1 MRRLDDDVK
10 LLISRVFHW
19 CADCLRLRMQ
29 NTDESSHA
37 GRIAVAGVLV
47 LVVLAIAA
55 YSAVGLRNERNRA
68 EELASTNQ
76 SLRDSLSRLQ
86 DQLQSVTSRLDTM
99 TEPKQQA
106 TPPAKIAKPSPAAK
120 PAPVAKP
127 SPAAKPAPVK
137 TRAKAASSANDVR
150 FKQMQDRIADQQKQI
165 ETTQQDLASTRDEVN
180 GRLDSTVD
188 ELGGS
193 IAKNHDELLALE
205 RRGERSYFEF
215 QLGKSK
221 QFQRVGSLSLSVRK
235 VDSKHRSYDLSLLV
249 NDQKL
254 DKKHVNLYEPIS
266 VRASDQ
272 PVELV
277 VNEIDKDQIK
287 GYVSEPKYKPTP
299 AAAPLSSSL
308 RNPAD
313 Q

>member
-1 MRRLDDDVK
+1 
-10 LLISRVFHW
+10 
-19 CADCLRLRMQ
+19 MQ

>member
-1 MRRLDDDVK
+1 
-10 LLISRVFHW
+10 
-19 CADCLRLRMQ
+19 MQ
-29 NTDESSHA
+29 NADESSHA
-37 GRIAVAGVLV
+37 GRIAVAGVVV
-47 LVVLAIAA
+47 LAVLAIAA

-76 SLRDSLSRLQ
+76 SLRDSLTRLQ
-86 DQLQSVTSRLDTM
+86 DQLQSVTSRLDTIA
-99 TEPKQQA
+99 EPK
-106 TPPAKIAKPSPAAK
+106 TPPALAQP
-120 PAPVAKP
+120 
-127 SPAAKPAPVK
+127 KPAPVK
-137 TRAKAASSANDVR
+137 PTKARAKASNANDLR
-150 FKQMQDRIADQQKQI
+150 LKQMQDRIADQQKQI
-165 ETTQQDLASTRDEVN
+165 DSTQQDLASTRDDVN
-180 GRLDSTVD
+180 GRLNSTRG

-193 IAKNHDELLALE
+193 IAKTHDELLALE

-266 VRASDQ
+266 VRMSDQ

-277 VNEIDKDQIK
+277 VNEIGNNQIK
-287 GYVSEPKYKPTP
+287 GYVSEPKYKPAP
-299 AAAPLSSSL
+299 AAPSLSSSIKT
-308 RNPAD
+308 PAD

>member
-1 MRRLDDDVK
+1 
-10 LLISRVFHW
+10 
-19 CADCLRLRMQ
+19 MQ
-29 NTDESSHA
+29 TTDESSRA
-37 GRIAVAGVLV
+37 GRTALVGILV
-47 LVVLAIAA
+47 LAVLAIAA
-55 YSAVGLRNERNRA
+55 YSAMGLRNERNRA

-76 SLRDSLSRLQ
+76 SLRDSLTRLQ
-86 DQLQSVTSRLDTM
+86 DQLQSVTSRLDTLA
-99 TEPKQQA
+99 EPKTRQ
-106 TPPAKIAKPSPAAK
+106 PSAEA
-120 PAPVAKP
+120 VAKP
-127 SPAAKPAPVK
+127 TPVKPAK
-137 TRAKAASSANDVR
+137 TRATASNANDLR
-150 FKQMQDRIADQQKQI
+150 LKQMQDRIADQQKQI
-165 ETTQQDLASTRDEVN
+165 ESTQQDLANTRDGVN
-180 GRLDSTVD
+180 GRLDSTRD

-193 IAKNHDELLALE
+193 IAKNHDELVALE

-266 VRASDQ
+266 VRMSDQ

-277 VNEIDKDQIK
+277 VNEIGNNQIK

-299 AAAPLSSSL
+299 AAPPLSSSIK
-308 RNPAD
+308 NSAD